1 MGIGNVIVD
10 DMLDDI
16 YIGRLVD
23 SYNKKRK
30 FKPSIF
36 DTSPKTP
43 RELVIENMK
52 AISFYLVEN
61 KAFVSKKG
69 LKIFDTIDFSKTVKD
84 SEHNK
89 SDMPHIEIS
98 DEEHEE
104 LVNNWYLMIPPF
116 ETGVLR
122 INKNRYL
129 WFEITDINPDSKTYS
144 VSIVDYALHSGIWL
158 VTDSMRVTN
167 LMIGDK
173 FKYSIKGYAGFYDIL
188 TQYLDNGK
196 LQGMSDR
203 EMDFLKG
210 VTLPF
215 LKERFGTCE
224 ELDKEMDSICAHFSL
239 AIVKTN
245 IDILHS
251 RPKIKK
257 SEIGEGLGAWYSTSG
272 AKVKSIAG
280 DVPDKQPPHI
290 IRTFKSGISIVSR
303 KPPKFAA
310 KEIIRKYTKPSW
322 KTIGHTRHYKSGKV
336 VYIRPSIHHRKCLKG
351 GAGEGSNAPRT
362 VIVVEPK
369 ENEEAVS

>member
-10 DMLDDI
+10 DVLDDI
-16 YIGRLVD
+16 YIGKLVD

-36 DTSPKTP
+36 DTKPKSP

-52 AISFYLVEN
+52 TIYFYLVEN
-61 KAFVSKKG
+61 KAFAPKKG
-69 LKIFDTIDFSKTVKD
+69 LKMFDTIDYSKAVKD
-84 SEHNK
+84 SNCNK
-89 SDMPHIEIS
+89 SDMPRIKIS

-116 ETGVLR
+116 EMGVLR

-167 LMIGDK
+167 LMVDNK

-188 TQYLDNGK
+188 THYLDDGK

-203 EMDFLKG
+203 ETDFLKE

-215 LKERFGTCE
+215 IKERFGTGE
-224 ELDKEMDSICAHFSL
+224 ELDTEMESICAHFSL

-245 IDILHS
+245 LDILHS

-257 SEIGEGLGAWYSTSG
+257 SEEGLSVGSSTSG
-272 AKVKSIAG
+272 AKVKSVAG
-280 DVPDKQPPHI
+280 DVPDKQP
-290 IRTFKSGISIVSR
+290 
-303 KPPKFAA
+303 
-310 KEIIRKYTKPSW
+310 
-322 KTIGHTRHYKSGKV
+322 
-336 VYIRPSIHHRKCLKG
+336 
-351 GAGEGSNAPRT
+351 
-362 VIVVEPK
+362 
-369 ENEEAVS
+369 

>member
-10 DMLDDI
+10 DVLDNN
-16 YIGRLVD
+16 YIGKLVD

-36 DTSPKTP
+36 DTKPKSP

-52 AISFYLVEN
+52 TLSFYLVEN
-61 KAFVSKKG
+61 KAFVSRKG
-69 LKIFDTIDFSKTVKD
+69 LKMFDTIDYSKSAKD
-84 SEHNK
+84 SNCDK
-89 SDMPHIEIS
+89 SDMPRIKIS
-98 DEEHEE
+98 DEEYEE

-116 ETGVLR
+116 EMGVLR

-167 LMIGDK
+167 LMTGDK
-173 FKYSIKGYAGFYDIL
+173 FKYSIKGYVGFYDIL
-188 TQYLDNGK
+188 THYLDDGK

-203 EMDFLKG
+203 EMDFLKE

-215 LKERFGTCE
+215 IKERFGTGE
-224 ELDKEMDSICAHFSL
+224 GLDAEIENICAHFSL

-245 IDILHS
+245 LDILHS

-257 SEIGEGLGAWYSTSG
+257 SETEEDLGVGSSTSG
-272 AKVKSIAG
+272 AKVKSVAG

-336 VYIRPSIHHRKCLKG
+336 VYICPSIHHRKCLKG
-351 GAGEGSNAPRT
+351 GAGEGSDAPRT
-362 VIVVEPK
+362 VIVVERK